1 MDLTQRFLF
10 RQLIRIGGEI
20 ESERREFLNGSKHN
34 RTERSLA
41 DSFGERIDRHN
52 PTHVNVLLPF
62 LLNNLKLGM
71 IQIDPIFVPLRTAKH
86 DQLLARCQ
94 HALQIMLIKPPAD
107 HTAAQNVIESVLQR
121 RLDDFPASEKAR
133 GYLLDNSTQTDW
145 LFGTV
150 GWERSKSRAVL
161 VAPWIMLQQVSPG
174 HNPKSL
180 DQFSL
185 RFRYPSE
192 LFKPLIQCV
201 RCSPFT
207 VHRSP
212 FTVCRSLKSHIPARY
227 RSGVLLRPGA
237 AVSPGFGN
245 DSLPGRTLCPRAGP
259 VGQIVHR

>member
-1 MDLTQRFLF
+1 
-10 RQLIRIGGEI
+10 
-20 ESERREFLNGSKHN
+20 
-34 RTERSLA
+34 
-41 DSFGERIDRHN
+41 
-52 PTHVNVLLPF
+52 
-62 LLNNLKLGM
+62 
-71 IQIDPIFVPLRTAKH
+71 
-86 DQLLARCQ
+86 
-94 HALQIMLIKPPAD
+94 MLIKPPAD

-133 GYLLDNSTQTDW
+133 GYLLDNSTQTDR

-161 VAPWIMLQQVSPG
+161 VTPRIMLQQVSPG
-174 HNPKSL
+174 HNPKPL

-192 LFKPLIQCV
+192 LFKPLIQRV
-201 RCSPFT
+201 RRSPFVVHRTSFT

-212 FTVCRSLKSHIPARY
+212 FAVRRSLFAVRRLPFSQVSHIPARY
-227 RSGVLLRPGA
+227 RSGVSLRRGA

-245 DSLPGRTLCPRAGP
+245 NSLPGRTLCPRAGP